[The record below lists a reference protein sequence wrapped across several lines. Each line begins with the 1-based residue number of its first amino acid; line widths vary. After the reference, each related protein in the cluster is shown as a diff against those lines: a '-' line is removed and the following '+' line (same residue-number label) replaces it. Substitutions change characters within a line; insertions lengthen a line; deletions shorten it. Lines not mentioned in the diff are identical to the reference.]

1 MNIDVFRNQYTLVK
15 DSRAA
20 VFDYCR
26 RIGDAAYVT
35 PVEEK
40 SIRDLHVHVANVY
53 LHWLVLVVRQESR
66 PYFDPSTTDTVAVA
80 RELYTS
86 IDEIVESFLHEFG
99 DRWTNSMIQ
108 KIPRRDISLTTT
120 PLTIF
125 THVITHEFH
134 HKGQILSK
142 GRRLGHVPPDT
153 DIIRF

>member
-1 MNIDVFRNQYTLVK
+1 MNVAAFKNQYELVK

-35 PVEEK
+35 PVEGK

-53 LHWLVLVVRQESR
+53 LHWLVIVARQESR
-66 PYFDPSTTDTVAVA
+66 PYFDPSATATVSAG

-86 IDEIVESFLHEFG
+86 VDGIMENFMNEFE
-99 DRWTNSMIQ
+99 DRWMNAMILN
-108 KIPRRDISLTTT
+108 IPRRDGSVTTT

-142 GRRLGHVPPDT
+142 GRRLGHLPPDT
-153 DIIRF
+153 DIIR